1 MVFFFLL
8 VCLSCMRLS
17 GLPGFGCLFISPLL
31 GKFSIIIFSNI
42 FLCFFFLSSSGTS
55 IIQILEPLILSQ
67 RSLKLLSFLFSLFQI
82 LLCFR
87 YFHHSIFQ
95 LTYLAF
101 FVCLHLLFC
110 YWFPLAYCFICYCAF
125 HHCFL
130 FSSSA
135 ISLLKFSLSS

>member
-1 MVFFFLL
+1 MG
-8 VCLSCMRLS
+8 LS

-55 IIQILEPLILSQ
+55 ISQILEPLKLSQ
-67 RSLKLLSFLFSLFQI
+67 RSLKLFSIPFSLSQI

-101 FVCLHLLFC
+101 FVCLFTSVILLLVPSNVLFHLLL
-110 YWFPLAYCFICYCAF
+110 WFSPL
-125 HHCFL
+125 
-130 FSSSA
+130 
-135 ISLLKFSLSS
+135 LSIL